1 MKDSSIVLFSTE
13 YCTLCDQALELIF
26 SMPELRGRSL
36 DVIDIAN
43 DEELV
48 NRYGERLPVLLVGA
62 QELDWPFGRAEISTA
77 LGKVEQD

>member
-36 DVIDIAN
+36 EVIDIAG

-48 NRYGERLPVLLVGA
+48 SRYGERLPVMRVGA
-62 QELDWPFGRAEISTA
+62 QELDWPFGRAEISA
-77 LGKVEQD
+77 VLGKLEQD